1 MEKYCQKINMQLRLK
16 RNKRSEN
23 LKSMLY
29 CAIHFGDFECIEAI
43 LHPQGNFLGM
53 SKQRFIYF
61 LRKEF
66 FKENSEFISDDS
78 QIWSIMIEVGR
89 HAGER
94 CFVFNRNHRDKN
106 NRPIAYVFIIHPHQ
120 NNEVWKIVHTTNYMN
135 ERALTKGSLMFRKD
149 MGKKFNALYKN

>member
-1 MEKYCQKINMQLRLK
+1 
-16 RNKRSEN
+16 
-23 LKSMLY
+23 
-29 CAIHFGDFECIEAI
+29 
-43 LHPQGNFLGM
+43 
-53 SKQRFIYF
+53 
-61 LRKEF
+61 
-66 FKENSEFISDDS
+66 
-78 QIWSIMIEVGR
+78 MIEVGR

-149 MGKKFNALYKN
+149 MSKKFNALYKN